1 MTPGLI
7 SVFCASGT
15 VLGLILIV
23 FGMTRKS
30 NSMKIGGVICFVVCF
45 GGLLLLLAKFG
56 EKPDEARFSGD
67 SVRWR
72 IEKWELRSENTEG
85 KTVRKDLTTQWDGKI
100 YLIIEDKEA
109 RFGDNGKT
117 FINRGFSAT
126 DSTWNFLIG
135 PSPEAPPLS
144 GSYNFSSVSPNEA
157 ILTKENNGQKEI
169 LWLRTLD

>member
-72 IEKWELRSENTEG
+72 IENGSLEVKILKEKQLE
-85 KTVRKDLTTQWDGKI
+85 KT
-100 YLIIEDKEA
+100 
-109 RFGDNGKT
+109 
-117 FINRGFSAT
+117 
-126 DSTWNFLIG
+126 
-135 PSPEAPPLS
+135 
-144 GSYNFSSVSPNEA
+144 
-157 ILTKENNGQKEI
+157 
-169 LWLRTLD
+169 